1 MLRDIAVGAP
11 EKVIATWIKPDQV
24 CDLLL
29 ELLSEGPEGRSGHN
43 LGCWVG
49 RPLSLEDSIEVGHR
63 R

>member
-1 MLRDIAVGAP
+1 MADAQVSTGRRISS
-11 EKVIATWIKPDQV
+11 IWIVPIV
-24 CDLLL
+24 ALLL
-29 ELLSEGPEGRSGHN
+29 GLLREGPDGRTGHN